1 MLSSCSLPLTE
12 RGVDDMIITEI
23 CAFEV
28 KKGHGLVLTEIAEGV
43 TVEQVKAATQAPFT
57 VSSQLK
63 SMRGSARAA
72 GHRAVY
78 LQKK

>member
-1 MLSSCSLPLTE
+1 MPRTHFYISN
-12 RGVDDMIITEI
+12 
-23 CAFEV
+23 FEV

-63 SMRGSARAA
+63 SM
-72 GHRAVY
+72 
-78 LQKK
+78 

>member
-12 RGVDDMIITEI
+12 RGVDDMIITEM

-28 KKGHGLVLTEIAEGV
+28 KTGHGFVLTEIAEGV

-57 VSSQLK
+57 VSSHLK
-63 SMRGSARAA
+63 SM
-72 GHRAVY
+72 
-78 LQKK
+78 